1 MSDPVLLLRRA
12 EERFRTAGGGI
23 DSRHVFSFGAHYDPD
38 RVGTGPLLVLN
49 DETLLA
55 GRGFDDH
62 PHADAEIVTWV
73 LSGSLAHTDSSGHA
87 GVVVPGLAQRM
98 SAGSGIVHAE
108 RNDAFRAD
116 PRLPVAPV
124 HFVQMWLRPDV
135 PGTQPGYDQRAVDL
149 SDLAQGLATGRVG
162 RAPGRGGLAG
172 QRRVDALGERAAAR
186 GAPRAADGTAGAP
199 LRGAGDGR
207 RRAGRAAGQR
217 RLPGGGRG
225 GRPGR
230 HRPGRGGAA
239 ALDDAAVSAPQDPAA
254 ELPLLIR
261 VYGQDRPG
269 VTSDL
274 LRLLGDAGAALE
286 DMEQLVVRERLTL
299 DVLVR
304 LDGADDSLLRD
315 ILYWGFTRDLRIEF
329 ERVAARSRRAQ
340 LVRHAVTVL
349 GRPLPATAVA
359 AVADAISGTGGNIDR
374 IVRLATTPVTAY
386 DFVVI
391 AGDVEAMRRVLVE
404 VARDHGIDVA
414 VQVNGL
420 ERRAKRLV
428 VMDVDSTLIVDEVI
442 ELLADEAG
450 QRAEVAAIT
459 ARAMAGELDFEGS
472 LRERVRLLAG
482 LDEAAVARVR
492 DRIRLT
498 PGARTFVR
506 TLKRLGFTVAIVSGG
521 FTPFT
526 DWLRADLGL
535 DYAYANGLAVVDGVL
550 TGEVE
555 GPVVDRA
562 GKARL
567 LARIA
572 AAEGVPLSQTVAVGD
587 GANDLDM
594 LAAAG
599 LGIAFNAKPV
609 VRAQADTTV
618 SVPYLDAIL
627 FMLGI
632 RGSDVDRGGEEG
644 GDGGG

>member
-1 MSDPVLLLRRA
+1 V
-12 EERFRTAGGGI
+12 
-23 DSRHVFSFGAHYDPD
+23 
-38 RVGTGPLLVLN
+38 
-49 DETLLA
+49 
-55 GRGFDDH
+55 DD
-62 PHADAEIVTWV
+62 
-73 LSGSLAHTDSSGHA
+73 A
-87 GVVVPGLAQRM
+87 GVTGQD
-98 SAGSGIVHAE
+98 G
-108 RNDAFRAD
+108 
-116 PRLPVAPV
+116 
-124 HFVQMWLRPDV
+124 
-135 PGTQPGYDQRAVDL
+135 
-149 SDLAQGLATGRVG
+149 AT
-162 RAPGRGGLAG
+162 
-172 QRRVDALGERAAAR
+172 
-186 GAPRAADGTAGAP
+186 
-199 LRGAGDGR
+199 
-207 RRAGRAAGQR
+207 
-217 RLPGGGRG
+217 
-225 GRPGR
+225 
-230 HRPGRGGAA
+230 
-239 ALDDAAVSAPQDPAA
+239 A

-274 LRLLGDAGAALE
+274 LQLLGDAGAALE

-304 LDGADDSLLRD
+304 LDGADDRLLRD
-315 ILYWGFTRDLRIEF
+315 ILYWGFTRDLRVEF

-349 GRPLPATAVA
+349 GRPRPATALA

-386 DFVVI
+386 DLVVI
-391 AGDVEAMRRVLVE
+391 AGDVEAMRRLLVE

-450 QRAEVAAIT
+450 RLREVAAIT
-459 ARAMAGELDFEGS
+459 SRAMAGELDFEGS

-482 LDEAAVARVR
+482 LDEAAIVRVR

-550 TGEVE
+550 TGEVQ

-632 RGSDVDRGGEEG
+632 RGSDVDREAE
-644 GDGGG
+644 DGVG

>member
-1 MSDPVLLLRRA
+1 V
-12 EERFRTAGGGI
+12 
-23 DSRHVFSFGAHYDPD
+23 
-38 RVGTGPLLVLN
+38 
-49 DETLLA
+49 
-55 GRGFDDH
+55 DD
-62 PHADAEIVTWV
+62 
-73 LSGSLAHTDSSGHA
+73 A
-87 GVVVPGLAQRM
+87 GVTGQD
-98 SAGSGIVHAE
+98 G
-108 RNDAFRAD
+108 
-116 PRLPVAPV
+116 
-124 HFVQMWLRPDV
+124 
-135 PGTQPGYDQRAVDL
+135 
-149 SDLAQGLATGRVG
+149 AT
-162 RAPGRGGLAG
+162 
-172 QRRVDALGERAAAR
+172 
-186 GAPRAADGTAGAP
+186 
-199 LRGAGDGR
+199 
-207 RRAGRAAGQR
+207 
-217 RLPGGGRG
+217 
-225 GRPGR
+225 
-230 HRPGRGGAA
+230 
-239 ALDDAAVSAPQDPAA
+239 A

-274 LRLLGDAGAALE
+274 LQLLGDAGAALE

-304 LDGADDSLLRD
+304 LDGADDRLLRD
-315 ILYWGFTRDLRIEF
+315 ILYWGFTRDLRVDF

-349 GRPLPATAVA
+349 GRPLPATALA

-386 DFVVI
+386 DLVVI
-391 AGDVEAMRRVLVE
+391 AGDVEAMRRLLVE

-450 QRAEVAAIT
+450 RLREVAAIT
-459 ARAMAGELDFEGS
+459 SRAMAGELDFEGS

-482 LDEAAVARVR
+482 LDEAAIVRVR

-550 TGEVE
+550 TGEVQ

-632 RGSDVDRGGEEG
+632 RGSDVDREAE
-644 GDGGG
+644 DGVG